1 MRSMARGCPGH
12 RGRMAAALT
21 MALTV
26 ALVAMF
32 LVSYGVSA
40 ATGPKQV
47 RGYVRDVDG
56 RLIKDIP
63 ITINIRWASDDTVRS
78 TLTDT
83 SDEDGYFSRTFGPSE
98 WDIGD
103 RIQVIATH
111 GASQESN
118 STTANDLPS
127 QWCNVT
133 FPYAIPEFGSVMG
146 FVIAGGLIAA
156 VAAVFLVS
164 KRKK

>member
-1 MRSMARGCPGH
+1 MRTMARGGNGT
-12 RGRMAAALT
+12 RARAAFALT
-21 MALTV
+21 IAITF

-32 LVSYGVSA
+32 LLSQSVEA

-56 RLIKDIP
+56 RFIDGIP
-63 ITINIRWASDDTVRS
+63 ITINIRWASDNTVRA

-83 SDEDGYFSRTFGPSE
+83 SDVDGYYSQTFGPSD

-103 RIQVIATH
+103 TIEVIATN
-111 GASQESN
+111 GGDQESN
-118 STTANDLPS
+118 TTLATVLPM
-127 QWCNVT
+127 QYCNVT
-133 FPYAIPEFGSVMG
+133 FPYAIPEFGSIIG
-146 FVIAGGLIAA
+146 FVVAGGLIAVVA
-156 VAAVFLVS
+156 VAFLFV